1 MVKHA
6 ALNKKSNN
14 SDNPDRKA
22 TKGNMR
28 SKSTIMRLNMYK
40 TGKPVRNKEGKIVG
54 GSLMMSTTAGGKAI
68 PNVARIA
75 PNRRWFG
82 NTRIISQNEL
92 DSFREEMTTKEAD
105 PYSIILRRKK
115 IPMAL
120 LQESEKESRVKILE
134 TETFS
139 SVFGGKMTRKRPK
152 ISSALADYEALM
164 NNAEE
169 KGKAYDLEPSKD
181 SNVEVDINGD
191 GNGILVRKEDM
202 FSKGQSKRIWGELYK
217 VLDCSDVILEIVD
230 ARNVPGTRC
239 EHIENH
245 IKKNASHKH
254 LVIVLNKCD
263 LVPNWVTRKWVKI
276 LSAKFPT
283 LAFHAS
289 MTNAFGK
296 GALISL
302 LRQFSKLHSDKRQIS
317 VGVIG
322 YPNSGKSS
330 VINALMGKPCCKAA
344 PVPGE
349 TKVWQY
355 ITLTKKIFL
364 IDCPGVVYDVG
375 DDEVHKHQKLSFLFL
390 LQQSYEPTSNNLVI
404 VILCRWR
411 PY

>member
-14 SDNPDRKA
+14 SDNPDRKI

-40 TGKPVRNKEGKIVG
+40 SGKAVRNKDGKIVG

-68 PNVARIA
+68 PNAARIA

-120 LQESEKESRVKILE
+120 LQEAEKTSRVKVLE
-134 TETFS
+134 TETFD
-139 SVFGGKMTRKRPK
+139 SVFGKKMTRKRPK
-152 ISSALADYEALM
+152 LVGALSDYEALLS
-164 NNAEE
+164 NAEE
-169 KGKAYDLEPSKD
+169 QGKMYDAEPTKD
-181 SNVEVDINGD
+181 SNIEIDENAD
-191 GNGILVRKEDM
+191 GVLMKKDDL
-202 FSKGQSKRIWGELYK
+202 FAKGQSKRIWAELYK

-289 MTNAFGK
+289 LTNAFGK

-302 LRQFSKLHSDKRQIS
+302 LRQFSKLHS
-317 VGVIG
+317 V
-322 YPNSGKSS
+322 
-330 VINALMGKPCCKAA
+330 
-344 PVPGE
+344 
-349 TKVWQY
+349 
-355 ITLTKKIFL
+355 
-364 IDCPGVVYDVG
+364 
-375 DDEVHKHQKLSFLFL
+375 SF
-390 LQQSYEPTSNNLVI
+390 
-404 VILCRWR
+404 
-411 PY
+411 

>member
-276 LSAKFPT
+276 QNTERMFIEFPKEKRAEVAAA
-283 LAFHAS
+283 LAA
-289 MTNAFGK
+289 
-296 GALISL
+296 
-302 LRQFSKLHSDKRQIS
+302 
-317 VGVIG
+317 VGVKM
-322 YPNSGKSS
+322 P
-330 VINALMGKPCCKAA
+330 
-344 PVPGE
+344 
-349 TKVWQY
+349 
-355 ITLTKKIFL
+355 
-364 IDCPGVVYDVG
+364 
-375 DDEVHKHQKLSFLFL
+375 
-390 LQQSYEPTSNNLVI
+390 
-404 VILCRWR
+404 
-411 PY
+411 

>member
-14 SDNPDRKA
+14 SDNPDRKV

-40 TGKPVRNKEGKIVG
+40 TGKPVRNKDGKIIG
-54 GSLMMSTTAGGKAI
+54 GSLMMSNTAGGKAI

-105 PYSIILRRKK
+105 PYSIVLRRKK

-120 LQESEKESRVKILE
+120 LQESEKTSRVKILE
-134 TETFS
+134 TETFN
-139 SVFGGKMTRKRPK
+139 SVFGSKMTRKKPK
-152 ISSALADYEALM
+152 LSNSMSDYEALLA
-164 NNAEE
+164 NAEE
-169 KGKAYDLEPSKD
+169 KGKVYEAEPTKD
-181 SNVEVDINGD
+181 SNLEVDENAD
-191 GNGILVRKEDM
+191 GVVLKKDDM
-202 FSKGQSKRIWGELYK
+202 FAKGQSKRIWGELYK

-289 MTNAFGK
+289 LTNAFGK

-302 LRQFSKLHSDKRQIS
+302 LRQFSKLHSVR
-317 VGVIG
+317 
-322 YPNSGKSS
+322 
-330 VINALMGKPCCKAA
+330 
-344 PVPGE
+344 
-349 TKVWQY
+349 
-355 ITLTKKIFL
+355 
-364 IDCPGVVYDVG
+364 
-375 DDEVHKHQKLSFLFL
+375 
-390 LQQSYEPTSNNLVI
+390 
-404 VILCRWR
+404 ILH
-411 PY
+411 